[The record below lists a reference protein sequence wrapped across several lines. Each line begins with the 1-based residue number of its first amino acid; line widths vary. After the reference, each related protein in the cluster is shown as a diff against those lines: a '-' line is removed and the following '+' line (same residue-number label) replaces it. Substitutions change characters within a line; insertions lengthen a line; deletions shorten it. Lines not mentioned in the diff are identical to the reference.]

1 MRLSKSLIVG
11 TFLGGAFFISGCS
24 QNIAKFSVATT
35 GNMNMPSNLQKGTT
49 VEGKDCITRVFG
61 IPFGNRNNRV
71 SNAVGK
77 ALEMATKKGQPN
89 DALVNVDNRSSS
101 WNIIIFVRQC
111 IIAKGQ
117 PIGASSANDSQASKK
132 ESKDS

>member
-77 ALEMATKKGQPN
+77 ALDMATKKGQPN
-89 DALVNVDNRSSS
+89 DALVNVDIRSSS
-101 WNIIIFVRQC
+101 WNIINNRSYT
-111 IIAKGQ
+111 
-117 PIGASSANDSQASKK
+117 IGASSANDSKASKK